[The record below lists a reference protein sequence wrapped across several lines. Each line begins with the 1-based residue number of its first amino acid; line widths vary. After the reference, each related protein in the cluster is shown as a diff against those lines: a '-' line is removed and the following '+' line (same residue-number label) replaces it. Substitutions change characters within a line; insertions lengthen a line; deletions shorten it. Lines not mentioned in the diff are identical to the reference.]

1 MFELLGLVEI
11 EAMLAEIGE
20 ESAEIK
26 QDFVDIPDKLEECN
40 KGQIVEIDGE

>member
-1 MFELLGLVEI
+1 
-11 EAMLAEIGE
+11 MLAEIGE

-26 QDFVDIPDKLEECN
+26 QDFVDIADKLEECN

>member
-1 MFELLGLVEI
+1 
-11 EAMLAEIGE
+11 MLAEIGE

-26 QDFVDIPDKLEECN
+26 QDFVDMAGKLEECN